1 MAVAARRLEMPSRGE
16 VRGGSRR
23 APVARAIAVP
33 APGPARRR
41 TAAPG
46 RPAKAPARRRSGTAV
61 RRNRNQ
67 GLVGR
72 TANAVTALPESTA
85 VRRMSQGR
93 AWIAIIGVLLIGI
106 VAINVVTVSYGAMSS
121 RIGTDIAELQRQNS
135 ILSSQITQSLSMPR
149 VRDAA
154 TSAGMAVPAPD
165 EIAYRQYQPGD
176 IAAAA
181 QRLAAEG
188 G

>member
-1 MAVAARRLEMPSRGE
+1 MAVAARRLE
-16 VRGGSRR
+16 
-23 APVARAIAVP
+23 AHVAP
-33 APGPARRR
+33 APLTRPERRPARRPSPPAR
-41 TAAPG
+41 
-46 RPAKAPARRRSGTAV
+46 RPSPSRRRSGTAV
-61 RRNRNQ
+61 RRNRER

-72 TANAVTALPESTA
+72 TAHAVTALPESTA
-85 VRRMSQGR
+85 VRRLSKGR

-135 ILSSQITQSLSMPR
+135 ILTSQTTRALSMPR
-149 VRDAA
+149 VRRAA
-154 TSAGMAVPAPD
+154 VAAGMAVPATD
-165 EIAYRQYQPGD
+165 EIIYRSYQPGD

>member
-1 MAVAARRLEMPSRGE
+1 MAVAARKLEMPRAGA
-16 VRGGSRR
+16 VRSPSRR
-23 APVARAIAVP
+23 ASAVRSGVMPATRPVRRPGAP
-33 APGPARRR
+33 A
-41 TAAPG
+41 G
-46 RPAKAPARRRSGTAV
+46 RPATAPARRRSGTAI

-67 GLVGR
+67 SLVGR

-121 RIGTDIAELQRQNS
+121 RIGTDTAELQRQNS

-149 VRDAA
+149 VREAA
-154 TSAGMAVPAPD
+154 TTAGMAVPAPD
-165 EIAYRQYQPGD
+165 EIVYRQYQPGD